1 MNDYRIEKT
10 KDCIIDLKKDIKYIY
25 RNLNNR
31 ISNLDK
37 DNIVIKNNLSINDI
51 KEKSFIDE
59 IQKLINNT
67 ITLETEINQEIDDK
81 EIILSNCESDN
92 NILKRNLLNKIR
104 LKNDEINKLKHKNF
118 KIENYLYNHKS
129 KEIELDQ
136 EIKNGRNR
144 IIQLNKEN
152 EDIIKKKKD
161 LEEVLLEVERIE
173 QLSKK
178 NNELLQQLKSENIKL
193 NINLNYAIVKIN
205 KLKREISEMEI
216 EKENIKQKIEDSK
229 NKLIQEYENKRKE
242 NKGVNNEIILNDKQK
257 QIEDLQKEILDLKEQ
272 LNNLESKNLNDD
284 RDYRQNI
291 INIENLKKKN
301 NLKLTIYE
309 EQIDILNKNIER
321 LKKEVENKEEDDI
334 ELIKQKIL
342 ELENDHK
349 LKLIKI
355 NEEGKNIDKLEYEV
369 ERKKIINLKIKR
381 DIINMQNGNFQQ
393 VLIDRQKDQEE
404 LKKMVKNEKL
414 LFSN

>member
-1 MNDYRIEKT
+1 
-10 KDCIIDLKKDIKYIY
+10 
-25 RNLNNR
+25 
-31 ISNLDK
+31 
-37 DNIVIKNNLSINDI
+37 
-51 KEKSFIDE
+51 
-59 IQKLINNT
+59 
-67 ITLETEINQEIDDK
+67 
-81 EIILSNCESDN
+81 
-92 NILKRNLLNKIR
+92 
-104 LKNDEINKLKHKNF
+104 
-118 KIENYLYNHKS
+118 
-129 KEIELDQ
+129 
-136 EIKNGRNR
+136 
-144 IIQLNKEN
+144 
-152 EDIIKKKKD
+152 
-161 LEEVLLEVERIE
+161 
-173 QLSKK
+173 
-178 NNELLQQLKSENIKL
+178 
-193 NINLNYAIVKIN
+193 
-205 KLKREISEMEI
+205 MEI

>member
-10 KDCIIDLKKDIKYIY
+10 KDSIIDLKKDIKYIY

-67 ITLETEINQEIDDK
+67 ITLETEINQEVDDK

>member
-10 KDCIIDLKKDIKYIY
+10 KDSIIDLKKDIKYIY

-393 VLIDRQKDQEE
+393 ILIDRQKDQEE

>member
-10 KDCIIDLKKDIKYIY
+10 KDSIIDLKKDIKYIY

>member
-10 KDCIIDLKKDIKYIY
+10 KDSIIDLKKDIKYIY

-81 EIILSNCESDN
+81 EIILSNCESDS

-144 IIQLNKEN
+144 IIQLTVNMKKYE
-152 EDIIKKKKD
+152 EIKKK
-161 LEEVLLEVERIE
+161 I
-173 QLSKK
+173 
-178 NNELLQQLKSENIKL
+178 
-193 NINLNYAIVKIN
+193 
-205 KLKREISEMEI
+205 
-216 EKENIKQKIEDSK
+216 
-229 NKLIQEYENKRKE
+229 
-242 NKGVNNEIILNDKQK
+242 
-257 QIEDLQKEILDLKEQ
+257 
-272 LNNLESKNLNDD
+272 
-284 RDYRQNI
+284 
-291 INIENLKKKN
+291 
-301 NLKLTIYE
+301 
-309 EQIDILNKNIER
+309 
-321 LKKEVENKEEDDI
+321 
-334 ELIKQKIL
+334 
-342 ELENDHK
+342 
-349 LKLIKI
+349 
-355 NEEGKNIDKLEYEV
+355 
-369 ERKKIINLKIKR
+369 
-381 DIINMQNGNFQQ
+381 
-393 VLIDRQKDQEE
+393 
-404 LKKMVKNEKL
+404 
-414 LFSN
+414 

>member
-301 NLKLTIYE
+301 DLKLTIYE

-404 LKKMVKNEKL
+404 LKKMVKNEKV
-414 LFSN
+414 

>member
-309 EQIDILNKNIER
+309 EQIDILNKNKKR

-334 ELIKQKIL
+334 KLIKQKIM

>member
-10 KDCIIDLKKDIKYIY
+10 KDSIIDLKKDIKYIY

-59 IQKLINNT
+59 IQKLINNI

-301 NLKLTIYE
+301 DLKLTIYE